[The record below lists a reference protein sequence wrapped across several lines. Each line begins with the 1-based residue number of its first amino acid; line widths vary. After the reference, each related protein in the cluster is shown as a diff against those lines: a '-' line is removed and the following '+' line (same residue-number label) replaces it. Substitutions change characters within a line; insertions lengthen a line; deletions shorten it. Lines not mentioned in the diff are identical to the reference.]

1 MTSIASTF
9 NEWPPSP
16 APTPTL
22 PHRPNGP
29 HHRIWFVLGAAFGL
43 LTHLAFC
50 VNCANKETSKGK
62 GGGGMSRIF
71 GFVSTA
77 LRCDKTRQN
86 KTNKTKQRTAV
97 LCFVLTLNTY
107 TLSCCQPAAPSRCRN
122 VARVRFSLQTGEN
135 EKEKRKSSS
144 ISKVT
149 RFETFTLNRL
159 AKFWI
164 WFLRHD
170 FPTAGYGLRHG
181 HSRLS
186 ESARG
191 FPYLDFLFLLSSL
204 SHLISSPLAPPRLG
218 WTNFVEQNHPK
229 NQQDKTEDGGLSPI
243 TRKDPSRPTRDNL
256 LSYRNQPCNPAT
268 ALYCFLFFPSRPYR
282 CGLTYIISF
291 IHP

>member
-1 MTSIASTF
+1 MATITRSHSHSSPPAQRSAPPDLVCSRRGVWTSDTSGVLRELREQRNFKGEGGRRDVSHLWFCF
-9 NEWPPSP
+9 NC
-16 APTPTL
+16 
-22 PHRPNGP
+22 
-29 HHRIWFVLGAAFGL
+29 I
-43 LTHLAFC
+43 
-50 VNCANKETSKGK
+50 
-62 GGGGMSRIF
+62 
-71 GFVSTA
+71 A
-77 LRCDKTRQN
+77 LRQDKTKQ
-86 KTNKTKQRTAV
+86 NKTKQRTAV

-268 ALYCFLFFPSRPYR
+268 ALYCFLFFSLSSLSLRVDLLYHIVHSS
-282 CGLTYIISF
+282 II
-291 IHP
+291 